1 MKRLLLIP
9 LLAGLIILPLLAQET
24 DEAEKKEESTDTE
37 QASGSMYHEKTLEDF
52 ETTTYTEKNL
62 RFRVTRDQKAGL
74 TMRDQFPAP
83 LEDSKKYL
91 GLKMYGRLGDVL
103 AIIPEKEIII
113 EKYCKSISMWVYGK
127 RFSGQLSIILQD
139 ADKTNHRLI
148 LGTLDYLGWRK
159 LTVSLPSDITQ
170 QDNFLNQ
177 KEFLK
182 IIQIQY
188 RPGNQTRLPK
198 WQYFY
203 IDDITAV
210 VREKYTDRQSD
221 DW

>member
-1 MKRLLLIP
+1 MKQLLLIP
-9 LLAGLIILPLLAQET
+9 LLAGLIILPLLGQET
-24 DEAEKKEESTDTE
+24 EKPEKNEETTDTK
-37 QASGSMYHEKTLEDF
+37 QVSDSMYHEKTLEDF
-52 ETTTYTEKNL
+52 ENTTYTEKNL
-62 RFRVTRDQKAGL
+62 RFRATRDQKAGL

-83 LEDSKKYL
+83 LKDSKKYI

-103 AIIPEKEIII
+103 TMIPEKELIIQ
-113 EKYCKSISMWVYGK
+113 KYCKSISMWVYGK

-139 ADKTNHRLI
+139 ADETNHRLI

-159 LTVSLPSDITQ
+159 LTVALPTDITQ

-203 IDDITAV
+203 LDDITAM